1 MKKNIKLV
9 LIVLVIFFLVGLT
22 AIAKN
27 EKSKANANSGKDK
40 QEKSEK
46 IKDFEKSTPGKSNS
60 AIYKEKTDQV
70 SADLAEIA
78 ETEKNKG
85 QQKKEEK
92 TERNQIN
99 NPDAGEQVNKRMK
112 TEKEIAEELE
122 EISEETGEVQDK
134 TVKAIDKVE
143 KQNKFKKLL
152 VGTDYKNLGQLRSS
166 LVHNRNQIRQLT
178 RISEEVGDEESKQV
192 VQSSLE
198 TLMGERERIKEVI
211 TENEEGFSLLG
222 WVFRIVNGYPQ
233 DSIDEAQE
241 TELKNEVAEVLKD
254 ETENTENEMTDE
266 EKTQQDAE
274 NNPQMP
280 PVLEPEIVQ

>member
-112 TEKEIAEELE
+112 TEEEIAEELE
-122 EISEETGEVQDK
+122 EISEETEEVQDK
-134 TVKAIDKVE
+134 TMKAIDKVE

-152 VGTDYKNLGQLRSS
+152 VGADYKNLGQLRSS

-266 EKTQQDAE
+266 EKAQQDAE

-280 PVLEPEIVQ
+280 PVLNPGVAL